1 MKPVFPRINKAISF
15 TLDYFTE
22 GQIIEY
28 MEAYTRKAN
37 GLTPTSYKFSHWEEL
52 LFNLHNQMEKEILQ
66 TVYTCNKNTQVI
78 MFEELREWVNNDWRI
93 SKDFN
98 GGYFWKVVTEH
109 NDRVNIELEEKLE
122 MEVSKHQNTNEY
134 KTLSH
139 NEEYEREVFPSPLSI
154 SNLKSGI
161 SYKEKVL
168 FRKYYCN
175 SLPANFL
182 DYYQVVEY
190 KNHVNKIVGNFRSII
205 EKHLALF
212 DAGKY
217 VTLQE
222 IAHQKEQ
229 FLISPPHEKLLLD
242 SPQTS
247 VKLKFNISVPQLVV
261 LFKTL
266 KERGLIEKY
275 SDAELIRF
283 IQANISSKSA
293 NEISEKSLQNSFSS
307 LEKTAIDY
315 WLEEIKQL
323 RITLSNLNR

>member
-15 TLDYFTE
+15 TLDYFNE

-28 MEAYTRKAN
+28 MEAYTRIAD
-37 GLTPTSYKFSHWEEL
+37 GLIPSSYKFSHWEEL
-52 LFNLHNQMEKEILQ
+52 LFDLHKQMEEEIIQ

-78 MFEELREWVNNDWRI
+78 MFEELREWINNDWRI
-93 SKDFN
+93 RIDSG
-98 GGYFWKVVTEH
+98 GGYFWKVVSEH
-109 NDRVNIELEEKLE
+109 NEKVNTDLEAKLE
-122 MEVSKHQNTNEY
+122 MEVKKHQDTTEY
-134 KTLSH
+134 KTLQH
-139 NEEYEREVFPSPLSI
+139 NEEYEKEVFASPLFL
-154 SNLKSGI
+154 SNLKSSI
-161 SYKEKVL
+161 SYKEKVI

-175 SLPANFL
+175 SLSANFL
-182 DYYQVVEY
+182 DYYQVAEY
-190 KNHVNKIVGNFRSII
+190 KKYVNKIVGNFRSII
-205 EKHLALF
+205 EKHLAIF

-229 FLISPPHEKLLLD
+229 FKISPPSEKLL
-242 SPQTS
+242 SETPQTS
-247 VKLKFNISVPQLVV
+247 IKLKFNISVPQLVV
-261 LFKTL
+261 LFKTF

-275 SDAELIRF
+275 SDAEIIRF

-307 LEKTAIDY
+307 LEKNAIDY

-323 RITLSNLNR
+323 RITLSKLNQ